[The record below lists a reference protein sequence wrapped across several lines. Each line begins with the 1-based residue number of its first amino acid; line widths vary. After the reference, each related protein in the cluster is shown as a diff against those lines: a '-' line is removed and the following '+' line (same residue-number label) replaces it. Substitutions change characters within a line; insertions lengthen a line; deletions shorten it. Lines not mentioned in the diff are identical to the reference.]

1 MINVSGSLLPFG
13 CYCSNSGIQYVLGRW
28 VRERGAGSSD
38 GIAGGPAEGEEGLVE
53 LGDRQPLSHL
63 RVLPLQTGEIVVA
76 LDKIQISSSLMS
88 FYDIR

>member
-1 MINVSGSLLPFG
+1 MINVSGSLLAVG
-13 CYCSNSGIQYVLGRW
+13 CYNSGIQYVLGRR

-76 LDKIQISSSLMS
+76 VDKIQISSSLIP